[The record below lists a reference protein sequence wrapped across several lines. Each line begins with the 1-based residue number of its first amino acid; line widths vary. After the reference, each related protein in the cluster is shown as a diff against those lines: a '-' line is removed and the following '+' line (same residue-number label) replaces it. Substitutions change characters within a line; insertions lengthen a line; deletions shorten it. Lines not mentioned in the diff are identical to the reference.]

1 MCKKFPKKRFLVSNE
16 NLKYLCPETE
26 KDSDP
31 WNMVPDIEN
40 IDDRSRGLRD
50 CMIIYHLGVSKQL
63 YRFINRMYNV
73 FI

>member
-40 IDDRSRGLRD
+40 IDDRSRGLR
-50 CMIIYHLGVSKQL
+50 L
-63 YRFINRMYNV
+63 YDNISFRCFKAALSFYQQNV
-73 FI
+73 